1 MCQILI
7 KVKICYIREECQF
20 FMLKGP
26 VIFLLLFKLVFIF
39 LAVTFAIGSV
49 EGSGWNWTV
58 YLALAVAA
66 YEIVDFLKTLNVLRQ
81 FNSKS

>member
-1 MCQILI
+1 
-7 KVKICYIREECQF
+7 
-20 FMLKGP
+20 MLKGP

-49 EGSGWNWTV
+49 EGSGWTWPV

-66 YEIVDFLKTLNVLRQ
+66 YEIVDLLKTINVLRQ

>member
-1 MCQILI
+1 M
-7 KVKICYIREECQF
+7 CYIREECQF

-26 VIFLLLFKLVFIF
+26 VILLLLFKLVFIF

-66 YEIVDFLKTLNVLRQ
+66 YEIVDLLKTLNVLRQ
-81 FNSKS
+81 FKSKS

>member
-1 MCQILI
+1 
-7 KVKICYIREECQF
+7 
-20 FMLKGP
+20 MLKGP

-49 EGSGWNWTV
+49 EGSGWTWTV

-66 YEIVDFLKTLNVLRQ
+66 YEIVDLLKTLNVLRQ

>member
-1 MCQILI
+1 
-7 KVKICYIREECQF
+7 
-20 FMLKGP
+20 MLKGP

-39 LAVTFAIGSV
+39 IAVTFAIGSV

-66 YEIVDFLKTLNVLRQ
+66 YEIVDLIKTLNVLRQ
-81 FNSKS
+81 FKSKS